1 MSINP
6 EEGFLTQATE
16 GSGNYSME
24 AIIVV
29 APSAGSNVITMY
41 NVEQFMDKG
50 EYVSSEM
57 MRKVRA
63 DSPSNVEIAAEAPG
77 GRSHT
82 QNQRTRD
89 AVPLHR
95 QPLATVRWRVGPRR
109 LHPRRSADV
118 AVQGMAHL
126 RPCDAVWQEWLR
138 TRVVRYSSGRVHLV

>member
-6 EEGFLTQATE
+6 EEGFLTQTTE

-57 MRKVRA
+57 MRKVRTCF
-63 DSPSNVEIAAEAPG
+63 PF
-77 GRSHT
+77 
-82 QNQRTRD
+82 
-89 AVPLHR
+89 HR
-95 QPLATVRWRVGPRR
+95 RNR
-109 LHPRRSADV
+109 H
-118 AVQGMAHL
+118 
-126 RPCDAVWQEWLR
+126 
-138 TRVVRYSSGRVHLV
+138 

>member
-50 EYVSSEM
+50 EYV
-57 MRKVRA
+57 
-63 DSPSNVEIAAEAPG
+63 
-77 GRSHT
+77 
-82 QNQRTRD
+82 
-89 AVPLHR
+89 
-95 QPLATVRWRVGPRR
+95 
-109 LHPRRSADV
+109 
-118 AVQGMAHL
+118 
-126 RPCDAVWQEWLR
+126 
-138 TRVVRYSSGRVHLV
+138 